1 MKKSYIII
9 ISLLLLIV
17 LGLAIYLN
25 LNQPEVSPPV
35 LQETPVPTATIE
47 PTQNPTPTP
56 TPTPVPEIKISI
68 ISCGDIMYHGPQLRS
83 ALNEETG
90 EYNFMENFKYIKD
103 IVSKADYAVAN
114 LETTLAGSDN
124 GYKYSGHPAFNSPDA
139 VLDSIKDAGFDML
152 LLSNNHI
159 YDTRRVG
166 MERTLMKTMEY
177 GFDTLGLKG
186 EGVQSYYVKD
196 INGVKI
202 GFLNYGYESADY
214 RKDDGKYI
222 NGIFAKNEDAR
233 LIDTFNYSMKD
244 EFYNE
249 VEERVAQLKL
259 DGADLIILYIHW
271 GNEYQLKENSHQRE
285 IARKMC
291 ELGVD
296 VIFGSHPHV
305 IQPSE
310 IITDENT
317 GKRTI
322 CFYSLGNFISNQNRV
337 TLTGPSVPLS
347 EYTENG
353 VLVWLD
359 ITKLPSGET
368 FVSKIELVPTW
379 VHRFFKEGR
388 TRYEVVPLPMAYE
401 KPESFGLE
409 QSTFGS
415 DHAKVSYERTVAA
428 LSEAVE
434 AYNEWIGSSS
444 PVAA

>member
-1 MKKSYIII
+1 MKKSYFII
-9 ISLLLLIV
+9 ISVLLIII
-17 LGLAIYLN
+17 LGLAIYIN
-25 LNQPEVSPPV
+25 IGKPENSPPV
-35 LQETPVPTATIE
+35 MQETPVPTATYQ
-47 PTQNPTPTP
+47 PTHNPTPTLTP
-56 TPTPVPEIKISI
+56 TPTPVPEIKISLV
-68 ISCGDIMYHGPQLRS
+68 SCGDIMYHGPQLRS
-83 ALNEETG
+83 AFNEETG
-90 EYNFMENFKYIKD
+90 EYNFMNNFKYIRE

-177 GFDTLGLKG
+177 GFDTLELEG
-186 EGVQSYYVKD
+186 EGLQSYYVKE

-285 IARKMC
+285 IARKIC

-337 TLTGPSVPLS
+337 TLKDPSVPLS

-388 TRYEVVPLPMAYE
+388 TRYE
-401 KPESFGLE
+401 
-409 QSTFGS
+409 
-415 DHAKVSYERTVAA
+415 
-428 LSEAVE
+428 
-434 AYNEWIGSSS
+434 
-444 PVAA
+444 

>member
-1 MKKSYIII
+1 M
-9 ISLLLLIV
+9 
-17 LGLAIYLN
+17 
-25 LNQPEVSPPV
+25 
-35 LQETPVPTATIE
+35 
-47 PTQNPTPTP
+47 
-56 TPTPVPEIKISI
+56 
-68 ISCGDIMYHGPQLRS
+68 
-83 ALNEETG
+83 
-90 EYNFMENFKYIKD
+90 
-103 IVSKADYAVAN
+103 
-114 LETTLAGSDN
+114 
-124 GYKYSGHPAFNSPDA
+124 
-139 VLDSIKDAGFDML
+139 
-152 LLSNNHI
+152 
-159 YDTRRVG
+159 
-166 MERTLMKTMEY
+166 
-177 GFDTLGLKG
+177 
-186 EGVQSYYVKD
+186 
-196 INGVKI
+196 
-202 GFLNYGYESADY
+202 NYGYESADY

-337 TLTGPSVPLS
+337 TLTDPSVPLS

-415 DHAKVSYERTVAA
+415 DHSKVSYERTVAA

>member
-1 MKKSYIII
+1 MKKGYIII
-9 ISLLLLIV
+9 ISILMVIV

-25 LNQPEVSPPV
+25 LNQPGNSPPI
-35 LQETPVPTATIE
+35 LHETPIPTITLE

-56 TPTPVPEIKISI
+56 TPTPVPEISISI

-83 ALNEETG
+83 ALNEATG
-90 EYNFMENFKYIKD
+90 EYNFMDNFRYIRD
-103 IVSKADYAVAN
+103 IVSRADYAIAN

-166 MERTLMKTMEY
+166 MDRTLAKTREY

-186 EGVQSYYVKD
+186 EGVDSYYVKD

-214 RKDDGKYI
+214 RKDGGKYI
-222 NGIFAKNEDAR
+222 NGIFVKSEDANI
-233 LIDTFNYSMKD
+233 IDTFNYSMKD

-249 VEERVAQLKL
+249 VADRIAELKSK
-259 DGADLIILYIHW
+259 GADLIILYIHW
-271 GNEYQLKENSHQRE
+271 GDEYKLNENSHQRE
-285 IARKMC
+285 IAKKMC

-296 VIFGSHPHV
+296 VIIGSHPHV

-310 IITDENT
+310 IIVDEKT
-317 GKRTI
+317 GRRTI
-322 CFYSLGNFISNQNRV
+322 CFYSLGNFISNQNRK
-337 TLTGPSVPLS
+337 TLTDPSVPLS

-368 FVSKIELVPTW
+368 YVSKINLIPTW
-379 VHRFFKEGR
+379 VHRFNKDGT

-401 KPESFGLE
+401 KPEEYGLD
-409 QSTFGS
+409 QSTFGH
-415 DHAKVSYERTVAA
+415 DHSKVSYERTVSA

-434 AYNEWIGSSS
+434 TYNSWIEGSF
-444 PVAA
+444 PAAA